1 MAMLAYT
8 LVLIKLSCIIM
19 YVGLKVN
26 SAGSNIIIIAIH
38 AKLINC
44 CRSVASCVI
53 IFLHV
58 R

>member
-8 LVLIKLSCIIM
+8 LVLIKLCIIM